1 MLLRSRAQ
9 CWAKVIRVAV
19 TEYVRVLDVDVRRR
33 HYHETRR
40 GQVVAF
46 VVQLEVEVADTWV
59 AVVRYDTAHGVPHVH
74 RLETMTRVSRQT
86 LDVPGGVRPKDAL
99 MEEYVR
105 LNNELGAEFD
115 RYVRE
120 HPAFAARIPRGAE
133 IILQVQG
140 NRGFNAWAR
149 GVAKH
154 NHEQGRPVVVVTIRR
169 VKPIRSRLVSPRLR
183 IEAA

>member
-9 CWAKVIRVAV
+9 CWAKVVRVAV

-86 LDVPGGVRPKDAL
+86 LDVPAGEALTLAQKDLAQNWSQYREEFVRR
-99 MEEYVR
+99 MR
-105 LNNELGAEFD
+105 
-115 RYVRE
+115 
-120 HPAFAARIPRGAE
+120 
-133 IILQVQG
+133 
-140 NRGFNAWAR
+140 
-149 GVAKH
+149 
-154 NHEQGRPVVVVTIRR
+154 
-169 VKPIRSRLVSPRLR
+169 
-183 IEAA
+183 